1 MQIRDG
7 DQGYSTLIGHY
18 CGSDFPPMITSSGRS
33 LWLRF
38 VSDGTIEYSGFR
50 AVYEYVLNPM
60 EIIPF
65 IPKCEFEIGGA
76 MDFIGEL
83 WSMNVLY
90 ISTCFSKLHNSI
102 NWKICFSRSIGAYCM
117 KEHLGNGK
125 LWGLCT
131 AAWKGKEFLSRKV
144 EHRIRGEKWMG
155 GKFLRL
161 TSWLYT

>member
-1 MQIRDG
+1 
-7 DQGYSTLIGHY
+7 
-18 CGSDFPPMITSSGRS
+18 MITSSGRS

-83 WSMNVLY
+83 WSMNVLFIPTY
-90 ISTCFSKLHNSI
+90 LFWKTTQFYQLKDLLFSVDWSFIVEKNIWAMESCGGFVLCLGSE
-102 NWKICFSRSIGAYCM
+102 KIILEKSRTR
-117 KEHLGNGK
+117 GK
-125 LWGLCT
+125 SEW
-131 AAWKGKEFLSRKV
+131 EESF
-144 EHRIRGEKWMG
+144 
-155 GKFLRL
+155 
-161 TSWLYT
+161 

>member
-1 MQIRDG
+1 MFLNPLLFQIRDG
-7 DQGYSTLIGHY
+7 DQGYSTLIGHF

-83 WSMNVLY
+83 
-90 ISTCFSKLHNSI
+90 
-102 NWKICFSRSIGAYCM
+102 
-117 KEHLGNGK
+117 
-125 LWGLCT
+125 
-131 AAWKGKEFLSRKV
+131 
-144 EHRIRGEKWMG
+144 
-155 GKFLRL
+155 
-161 TSWLYT
+161 